1 MELPYPMDNSPYPV
15 TNAGAP
21 SEADSQTLSMEHV
34 NAADSPPDGAS
45 VGSGGC
51 SGGDG
56 DGDGD

>member
-1 MELPYPMDNSPYPV
+1 MDNSPYPV